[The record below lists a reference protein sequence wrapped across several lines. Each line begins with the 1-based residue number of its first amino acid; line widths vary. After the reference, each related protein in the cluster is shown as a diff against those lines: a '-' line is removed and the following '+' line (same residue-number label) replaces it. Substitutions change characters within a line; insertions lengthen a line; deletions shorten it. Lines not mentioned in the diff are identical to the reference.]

1 MSEEKP
7 AADPAQQVHIIS
19 TLHFV
24 LANERSAATNESIGR
39 STMYLTSVSMTIVAL
54 GLIATATR
62 MTENFYIF
70 ALVLLACLVPL
81 GLISFNRVVQIG
93 VQDIRLSYTI
103 GRFHRFYATASPGI
117 EHWMGFGPDDHRLR
131 HATLTA
137 ANSRFQDFFT
147 AASMIGAV
155 NSTIAGAW
163 CGLAIG
169 HYSPLPISSA
179 IAIGLAVAGL
189 VYWLHLHHQARLFAE
204 LPPLEQSNQ

>member
-1 MSEEKP
+1 MSETEAK
-7 AADPAQQVHIIS
+7 ADPAQSVHIIS

-24 LANERSAATNESIGR
+24 LANERSTATNESIGR
-39 STMYLTSVSMTIVAL
+39 STMYMTSVSMTIVAL

-62 MTENFYIF
+62 MTEDFYIF

-81 GLISFNRVVQIG
+81 GLISFSRVVQIG

-103 GRFHRFYATASPGI
+103 GRFHRFYATTAPGI
-117 EHWMGFGPDDHRLR
+117 ERWVGFGPDDHRLR
-131 HATLTA
+131 HSTLTA
-137 ANSRFQDFFT
+137 ADSPFQDFFT

-155 NSTIAGAW
+155 SSTIIGVW

-169 HYSPLPISSA
+169 HYSPLSIAAA
-179 IAIGLAVAGL
+179 IAIGLAVAIL
-189 VYWLHLHHQARLFAE
+189 AYWLHLRHQAHLFAT